1 MVTNNAYLLFYAKTS
16 VDYFMRQTLSAPN
29 LWPHIVKFQ
38 ENIQRQGTEKTKV
51 LMRKQSSTGFRE
63 NYRFNK
69 VSSKVLN
76 ESPDCKKKVKEEES
90 FIKNLIINCLIL
102 IKKERLT
109 EAWE

>member
-1 MVTNNAYLLFYAKTS
+1 MITANAYLLFYAKTS

-38 ENIQRQGTEKTKV
+38 ENIQRHGTEKTKV
-51 LMRKQSSTGFRE
+51 LVRKQSSTGFRE

-76 ESPDCKKKVKEEES
+76 ESQEFKMNVKEEES
-90 FIKNLIINCLIL
+90 L
-102 IKKERLT
+102 IKI
-109 EAWE
+109 